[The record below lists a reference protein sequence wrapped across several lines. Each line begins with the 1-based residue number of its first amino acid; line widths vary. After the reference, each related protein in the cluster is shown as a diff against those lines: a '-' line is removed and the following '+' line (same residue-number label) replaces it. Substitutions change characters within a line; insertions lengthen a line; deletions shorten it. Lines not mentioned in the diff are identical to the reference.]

1 MTTTLRHLSL
11 TRSSI
16 CSTRH
21 SLTPPSTIPGTD
33 TYRTNDLLIK
43 QTYSVHYRP
52 EVLEGLHPQDPP
64 RKWHLGQSPIG
75 YPSYGEAYPFPPAA
89 YHSHG
94 TIDSLADVTSIP
106 DLDGLHLPPG
116 LVCETR
122 VGKRKE
128 GNSLPLLPSQ
138 NPTHAEL
145 AGAPTPY
152 SPPSSVFTP
161 LPPAPCDPPA
171 DLAQRNPRDHAPSR
185 RLGTGKARNEWS
197 LPTPA
202 KPLQQ
207 FLLRTYLVAV
217 AMTSWSLRL
226 PAFRVQ
232 IRHLSLQALGL
243 VVQLNDEIDPEE
255 GPTEEQYDEAFYL
268 DE

>member
-1 MTTTLRHLSL
+1 MTTTLRYLSL
-11 TRSSI
+11 TCSSI

-52 EVLEGLHPQDPP
+52 EFLEGLQPQDPP

-75 YPSYGEAYPFPPAA
+75 YPSYGEAYPFPSAA

-106 DLDGLHLPPG
+106 KLDGLQDL
-116 LVCETR
+116 LCETI
-122 VGKRKE
+122 VAKRKE
-128 GNSLPLLPSQ
+128 GNSLPLPPSQ

-145 AGAPTPY
+145 AGTPTPY

-161 LPPAPCDPPA
+161 LPSAP
-171 DLAQRNPRDHAPSR
+171 
-185 RLGTGKARNEWS
+185 
-197 LPTPA
+197 
-202 KPLQQ
+202 
-207 FLLRTYLVAV
+207 
-217 AMTSWSLRL
+217 
-226 PAFRVQ
+226 
-232 IRHLSLQALGL
+232 
-243 VVQLNDEIDPEE
+243 
-255 GPTEEQYDEAFYL
+255 
-268 DE
+268 